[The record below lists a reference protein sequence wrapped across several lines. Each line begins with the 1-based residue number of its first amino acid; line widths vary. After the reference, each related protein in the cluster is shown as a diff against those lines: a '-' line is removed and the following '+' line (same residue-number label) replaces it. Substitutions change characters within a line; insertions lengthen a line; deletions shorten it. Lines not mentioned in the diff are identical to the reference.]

1 MFITAA
7 TLFASY
13 FQTTGALV
21 EASDVVSTTAGEA
34 VEAEHG
40 DKIFPQT
47 ESKTTGL
54 EGKLVTRQLSTPGNS
69 IENTA
74 IQLSPYEGQDA
85 QNDKAATDKGPSSL
99 SDRIESV
106 RLIVTM
112 NLVWDELAEKFYK
125 QFRDEKW
132 SLDQL
137 KTKLGIVEGMSPDS
151 DEEHALTSILM
162 FAMYEDII
170 IKATDDDLLTNGIDI
185 LTKLSK
191 DSPAITFFGQYVGGT
206 LTQKALK
213 KKLGIT
219 GVTPKSS
226 EKYQAFELLV
236 DARVF
241 YDNLEKIEIDPLKS
255 SILKMTTM
263 TKNPLV
269 DKFYDQFMNEK
280 WTTKK
285 LVSKLGITK
294 YTAADSEKYDALS
307 SLVQGRMYVHGVT
320 NAKTLISKNKT
331 KTFLAKLHG
340 NELAQKYLGQ
350 FMAGSLKET
359 SLKAELKV
367 TKNTPKDSDEYEAAA
382 LLIEARELSDTFM

>member
-132 SLDQL
+132 SLDEL

-162 FAMYEDII
+162 FAMYEDTI

-185 LTKLSK
+185 LTKLSE

-263 TKNPLV
+263 TKNPL
-269 DKFYDQFMNEK
+269 
-280 WTTKK
+280 
-285 LVSKLGITK
+285 LGITK
-294 YTAADSEKYDALS
+294 HTAADSEKYDALS

-331 KTFLAKLHG
+331 KTFLTKLHG